1 MALEQSF
8 GNADVQTL
16 TYLAAAGRKLMRLD
30 IYNQPNPSFTGESD
44 LMTNGADS
52 SYNAL
57 RVQCCRR
64 FTHALQ
70 ALAPYTWAHSI
81 DDASSDVY
89 FLHVPPT
96 NAAASQERGS
106 VKTFDYVLAWSLRTP
121 PKGFATW
128 SALPDSRPRIMS
140 CSSRPRARDSA
151 GVVEV
156 PLAFGAKRKPIP

>member
-57 RVQCCRR
+57 QAQYRRR
-64 FTHALQ
+64 FTHSLR

-81 DDASSDVY
+81 DGASSDVY
-89 FLHVPPT
+89 FLHVPPN
-96 NAAASQERGS
+96 NAAASQERGP
-106 VKTFDYVLAWSLRTP
+106 VKTLVTSYLLLSCASKKFCNVVGSSGLKARDYVLLQSAS
-121 PKGFATW
+121 
-128 SALPDSRPRIMS
+128 SAL
-140 CSSRPRARDSA
+140 
-151 GVVEV
+151 
-156 PLAFGAKRKPIP
+156 FGGRG